1 MKVLS
6 IREPYA
12 SLILSGVK
20 KIETRSW
27 KTNYR
32 GELYI
37 HASLGKSSPSPEV
50 MKLVLYTNPG
60 YILCKA
66 MLVDCVYMTK
76 EYVEQMKKDN
86 PTEYLCGDY
95 QEGRYAWVL
104 DDVEPVEPILVKG
117 HLGIW
122 NYDEKKI
129 EI

>member
-66 MLVDCVYMTK
+66 KLVDCIYMTN

-104 DDVEPVEPILVKG
+104 DDVEPVQPILVKG